1 MGDPGNKSQEVIR
14 PGRRGLIIRA
24 GPGQLRAPERIQIL
38 EENNMASAT
47 ISFQPSAPA
56 AWQEKPSQAFRGA
69 VPASEF
75 EDANLHSRSSNAPIA
90 LDAFAGMIGSSEAI
104 QRVKKQVRTV
114 ALTDSTVL
122 LEGETGTG
130 KELVSRAVHEL
141 SQRKNRALIKFNC
154 AAIPHGLLESELF
167 GHERGAFTGAIA
179 RKLGRFELADQGTL
193 FLDEVGE
200 IPLELQVKLLRI
212 LQEQEFERLGGTQT
226 LRVNVRLVAAT
237 NRNLAAMV
245 SDQQFRSDLYF
256 RLNIF
261 PIAVPPLRQRRE
273 DIPLL
278 VEAFVNDC
286 SRRMNRR
293 VDTVPVEMM
302 AVLTQYA
309 WPGNV
314 RELQNFVERAVIL
327 SSGATLRAPL
337 DSLGLAEQVSPAPPV
352 TLEEAE
358 CDHILKTLKETN
370 WVIGG
375 PKGAAKRLGVNR
387 TTLNSKIRKLGL
399 LRPDNTVAA

>member
-69 VPASEF
+69 DSASEF
-75 EDANLHSRSSNAPIA
+75 EDANLHSRSSNAPVA
-90 LDAFAGMIGSSEAI
+90 PDAFAGMIGSSEAI

-226 LRVNVRLVAAT
+226 LHVNVRLVAAT

-245 SDQQFRSDLYF
+245 SDQEFRSDLFF
-256 RLNIF
+256 RLNVF
-261 PIAVPPLRQRRE
+261 PIQLPALRERTE

-278 VEAFVNDC
+278 ADHFLKEY
-286 SRRMNRR
+286 SRRMDKRI
-293 VDTVPVEMM
+293 DTIPQSTVER
-302 AVLTQYA
+302 LKQHP

-314 RELQNFVERAVIL
+314 RELQNFIERAVIL
-327 SSGATLRAPL
+327 TTGSILNAPLGDLKTPASAEPMPAVTLR
-337 DSLGLAEQVSPAPPV
+337 
-352 TLEEAE
+352 EAE
-358 CDHILKTLKETN
+358 SSHILKILRETN
-370 WVIGG
+370 WVLGG
-375 PKGAAKRLGVNR
+375 PRGAALRLGLKR
-387 TTLNSKIRKLGL
+387 TTLVSKMRKLGL
-399 LRPDNTVAA
+399 SRPVPGVAL

>member
-1 MGDPGNKSQEVIR
+1 
-14 PGRRGLIIRA
+14 
-24 GPGQLRAPERIQIL
+24 
-38 EENNMASAT
+38 MASAT

-69 VPASEF
+69 DSASEF
-75 EDANLHSRSSNAPIA
+75 EDANLHSRSSNAPVA
-90 LDAFAGMIGSSEAI
+90 PDAFAGMIGSSEAI

-245 SDQQFRSDLYF
+245 SDQQFRSDLFF
-256 RLNIF
+256 RLNVF
-261 PIAVPPLRQRRE
+261 PIQLPALRERTE

-278 VEAFVNDC
+278 ADHFLKEY
-286 SRRMNRR
+286 SRRMDKRI
-293 VDTVPVEMM
+293 DTVPQSTVER
-302 AVLTQYA
+302 LKQHP

-314 RELQNFVERAVIL
+314 RELQNFIERAVIL
-327 SSGATLRAPL
+327 TTGSILDAPLGDLKTPASAEPMPAVTLR
-337 DSLGLAEQVSPAPPV
+337 
-352 TLEEAE
+352 EAE
-358 CDHILKTLKETN
+358 SSHILKILRETN
-370 WVIGG
+370 WVLGG
-375 PKGAAKRLGVNR
+375 PRGAALRLGLKR
-387 TTLNSKIRKLGL
+387 TTLVSKMRKLGL
-399 LRPDNTVAA
+399 SRPVPGVAL

>member
-114 ALTDSTVL
+114 ASTDSTVL

-245 SDQQFRSDLYF
+245 SDQQFRSDLFF
-256 RLNIF
+256 RLNVF
-261 PIAVPPLRQRRE
+261 PIQLPALRERTE

-278 VEAFVNDC
+278 ADHFLKEY
-286 SRRMNRR
+286 SRRMDKQI
-293 VDTVPVEMM
+293 DTIPQSTVER
-302 AVLTQYA
+302 LKQHP

-314 RELQNFVERAVIL
+314 RELQNFIERAVIL
-327 SSGATLRAPL
+327 TTGSILNAPLGDLKTPAGAEPMPAVTLR
-337 DSLGLAEQVSPAPPV
+337 
-352 TLEEAE
+352 EAE
-358 CDHILKTLKETN
+358 SSHILKTLRQTN
-370 WVIGG
+370 GVLGG
-375 PKGAAKRLGVNR
+375 PRGAALRVGLKR
-387 TTLNSKIRKLGL
+387 TTLGSKMRKLGL
-399 LRPDNTVAA
+399 SRPVPGVAL

>member
-1 MGDPGNKSQEVIR
+1 
-14 PGRRGLIIRA
+14 
-24 GPGQLRAPERIQIL
+24 
-38 EENNMASAT
+38 MASAT

-56 AWQEKPSQAFRGA
+56 AWQEKPSQVFRGA
-69 VPASEF
+69 DPASEF
-75 EDANLHSRSSNAPIA
+75 EDANLHSRSSNAPVA
-90 LDAFAGMIGSSEAI
+90 PDAFAGMIGSSEAI

-200 IPLELQVKLLRI
+200 IPLELQVKLLRV

-245 SDQQFRSDLYF
+245 SDQEFRSDLFF
-256 RLNIF
+256 RLNVF
-261 PIAVPPLRQRRE
+261 PIQVPALRERTE

-278 VEAFVNDC
+278 ADHFLKEY
-286 SRRMNRR
+286 SRRMDKRI
-293 VDTVPVEMM
+293 DTIPQSTVER
-302 AVLTQYA
+302 LKQHP

-314 RELQNFVERAVIL
+314 RELQNFIERAVIL
-327 SSGATLRAPL
+327 TTGSILNAPLGDLKTPAGAEPIPAVTLR
-337 DSLGLAEQVSPAPPV
+337 
-352 TLEEAE
+352 EAE
-358 CDHILKTLKETN
+358 SSHILKILRETN
-370 WVIGG
+370 WVLGG
-375 PKGAAKRLGVNR
+375 PRGAALRLGLKR
-387 TTLNSKIRKLGL
+387 TTLVSKMRKLGL
-399 LRPDNTVAA
+399 SRPVPGVAL

>member
-1 MGDPGNKSQEVIR
+1 VHCDATSVSKFLQEEEVASSWNSYQAEVPSI
-14 PGRRGLIIRA
+14 
-24 GPGQLRAPERIQIL
+24 GPGHLNE
-38 EENNMASAT
+38 
-47 ISFQPSAPA
+47 QPLS
-56 AWQEKPSQAFRGA
+56 SA
-69 VPASEF
+69 VPC
-75 EDANLHSRSSNAPIA
+75 DAVQLQSVPSSGHGTEIHSRWQGI
-90 LDAFAGMIGSSEAI
+90 IGSSPALK
-104 QRVKKQVRTV
+104 RVMDQVMAV
-114 ALTDSTVL
+114 APTDSTVL
-122 LEGETGTG
+122 IEGETGTG
-130 KELVSRAVHEL
+130 KELLARAIHDL
-141 SQRKNRALIKFNC
+141 SPRRDQNFVTFNC
-154 AAIPHGLLESELF
+154 AAIPLGLLESELF

-179 RKLGRFELADQGTL
+179 RRMGRFELADKGTL
-193 FLDEVGE
+193 FLDEIGD
-200 IPLELQVKLLRI
+200 ICLEFQAKLLRV
-212 LQEQEFERLGGTQT
+212 LQEQEFERLGSTHTQ
-226 LRVNVRLVAAT
+226 RVNVRLVAAT
-237 NRNLAAMV
+237 NQDLEQMV
-245 SDQQFRSDLYF
+245 AQKQFRSDLYF

-293 VDTVPVEMM
+293 VDTVPVETM
-302 AVLTQYA
+302 AALTRYA

-327 SSGATLRAPL
+327 SPGPTLRAPL
-337 DSLGLAEQVSPAPPV
+337 ESLRWAEQISPAPPM

-358 CDHILKTLKETN
+358 CNHILKTLNETN

-399 LRPDNTVAA
+399 LRPNNTAAA

>member
-1 MGDPGNKSQEVIR
+1 
-14 PGRRGLIIRA
+14 
-24 GPGQLRAPERIQIL
+24 
-38 EENNMASAT
+38 MASAT

-56 AWQEKPSQAFRGA
+56 AWQEKPSQVFRGA
-69 VPASEF
+69 DPASEF
-75 EDANLHSRSSNAPIA
+75 EDANLHSRSSNAPVA
-90 LDAFAGMIGSSEAI
+90 PDGPDAFAGMIGSSEAI

-114 ALTDSTVL
+114 ASTDSTVL

-245 SDQQFRSDLYF
+245 SDQQFRSDLFF
-256 RLNIF
+256 RLNVF
-261 PIAVPPLRQRRE
+261 PIRVPALRERTE

-278 VEAFVNDC
+278 ADHFLKEY
-286 SRRMNRR
+286 SRRM
-293 VDTVPVEMM
+293 DKPIDAIPQSTVERLKQHP
-302 AVLTQYA
+302 

-314 RELQNFVERAVIL
+314 RELQNFIERAVIL
-327 SSGATLRAPL
+327 TTGSILNAPLGDLKTPAGAEPIPAVTLR
-337 DSLGLAEQVSPAPPV
+337 
-352 TLEEAE
+352 EAE
-358 CDHILKTLKETN
+358 SSHILKTLRQTN
-370 WVIGG
+370 WVLGG
-375 PKGAAKRLGVNR
+375 PRGAALRLGLKR
-387 TTLNSKIRKLGL
+387 TTLVSKMRKLGL
-399 LRPDNTVAA
+399 SRPVPGVAL

>member
-1 MGDPGNKSQEVIR
+1 
-14 PGRRGLIIRA
+14 
-24 GPGQLRAPERIQIL
+24 
-38 EENNMASAT
+38 MASAT

-69 VPASEF
+69 DSASEF
-75 EDANLHSRSSNAPIA
+75 EDANLHSRSSNAPVA
-90 LDAFAGMIGSSEAI
+90 PDAFAGMIGSSEAI

-130 KELVSRAVHEL
+130 KELVSRAVHDL
-141 SQRKNRALIKFNC
+141 SQRKNRAFIKFNC

-200 IPLELQVKLLRI
+200 IPLELQVKLLRV

-237 NRNLAAMV
+237 NRNLAVMV
-245 SDQQFRSDLYF
+245 SDQEFRSDLFF
-256 RLNIF
+256 RLNVF
-261 PIAVPPLRQRRE
+261 PIQVPALRERTE

-278 VEAFVNDC
+278 AEHFLKEY
-286 SRRMNRR
+286 SRRMDKRI
-293 VDTVPVEMM
+293 DTIPQSTVER
-302 AVLTQYA
+302 LKQHP

-314 RELQNFVERAVIL
+314 RELQNFIERAVIL
-327 SSGATLRAPL
+327 TTGSILNAPLGDLKTSANAELMPAVTLR
-337 DSLGLAEQVSPAPPV
+337 
-352 TLEEAE
+352 EAE
-358 CDHILKTLKETN
+358 SSHILKILRETN
-370 WVIGG
+370 WVLGG
-375 PKGAAKRLGVNR
+375 PRGAALRLGLKR
-387 TTLNSKIRKLGL
+387 TTLVSKMRKLGL
-399 LRPDNTVAA
+399 SRPVPGVVL

>member
-1 MGDPGNKSQEVIR
+1 MGDQGSESQEDIL
-14 PGRRGLIIRA
+14 PGRSGLIIRE
-24 GPGQLRAPERIQIL
+24 GPGRLRARERIQIR

-47 ISFQPSAPA
+47 ISFQPSAPP
-56 AWQEKPSQAFRGA
+56 AWQEKPSQVFRGA
-69 VPASEF
+69 DPASEF
-75 EDANLHSRSSNAPIA
+75 EDANLHSRSSNAPVA
-90 LDAFAGMIGSSEAI
+90 PDAFAGMIGSSEAI

-226 LRVNVRLVAAT
+226 LHVNVRLVAAT

-245 SDQQFRSDLYF
+245 SDQEFRSDLFF
-256 RLNIF
+256 RLNVF
-261 PIAVPPLRQRRE
+261 PIQLPALRERTE
-273 DIPLL
+273 DIPSLADHFL
-278 VEAFVNDC
+278 KESC
-286 SRRMNRR
+286 RRIDKPI
-293 VDTVPVEMM
+293 DTIPRS
-302 AVLTQYA
+302 T
-309 WPGNV
+309 
-314 RELQNFVERAVIL
+314 VERLENHACPG
-327 SSGATLRAPL
+327 SLRQC
-337 DSLGLAEQVSPAPPV
+337 G
-352 TLEEAE
+352 
-358 CDHILKTLKETN
+358 N
-370 WVIGG
+370 F
-375 PKGAAKRLGVNR
+375 
-387 TTLNSKIRKLGL
+387 
-399 LRPDNTVAA
+399 

>member
-1 MGDPGNKSQEVIR
+1 
-14 PGRRGLIIRA
+14 
-24 GPGQLRAPERIQIL
+24 
-38 EENNMASAT
+38 MASAT

-56 AWQEKPSQAFRGA
+56 TWQEKPSQAFRGA
-69 VPASEF
+69 DSASEF
-75 EDANLHSRSSNAPIA
+75 EDANLPSRSSNALVAP
-90 LDAFAGMIGSSEAI
+90 DAFAGMIGSSEAI

-154 AAIPHGLLESELF
+154 AAVPHGLLESELF

-212 LQEQEFERLGGTQT
+212 LQEQEFERLGGMQT

-245 SDQQFRSDLYF
+245 SDQEFRSDLFF
-256 RLNIF
+256 RLNVF
-261 PIAVPPLRQRRE
+261 PIQVPALRERTE

-278 VEAFVNDC
+278 AEHFLKEY
-286 SRRMNRR
+286 SRRMDKQI
-293 VDTVPVEMM
+293 DTIPQSTVER
-302 AVLTQYA
+302 LKQHP

-314 RELQNFVERAVIL
+314 RELQNFIERAVIL
-327 SSGATLRAPL
+327 TTGSILNAPLGDLKTSANAGLVPAVTLR
-337 DSLGLAEQVSPAPPV
+337 
-352 TLEEAE
+352 EAE
-358 CDHILKTLKETN
+358 SSHILKILRETN
-370 WVIGG
+370 WVLGG
-375 PKGAAKRLGVNR
+375 PRGAALRLGLKR
-387 TTLNSKIRKLGL
+387 TTLVSKMRKLGL
-399 LRPDNTVAA
+399 SRPVPGVAL

>member
-1 MGDPGNKSQEVIR
+1 
-14 PGRRGLIIRA
+14 LIIRA
-24 GPGQLRAPERIQIL
+24 GPGQIRAPDRIRIL

-56 AWQEKPSQAFRGA
+56 AWQEKSSQAFRGA
-69 VPASEF
+69 DPASEF
-75 EDANLHSRSSNAPIA
+75 EDANLHSRSSNAPVA
-90 LDAFAGMIGSSEAI
+90 PDGPDAFAGMIGSSEAI

-114 ALTDSTVL
+114 ASTDSTVL

-245 SDQQFRSDLYF
+245 SDQQFRSDLFF
-256 RLNIF
+256 RLNVF
-261 PIAVPPLRQRRE
+261 PIRVPALRERTE

-278 VEAFVNDC
+278 ADRFLKEY
-286 SRRMNRR
+286 SRRMDKRI
-293 VDTVPVEMM
+293 DTIPQSTVER
-302 AVLTQYA
+302 LKQHP

-314 RELQNFVERAVIL
+314 RELQNFIERAVIL
-327 SSGATLRAPL
+327 TTGSILNAPLGDLKTPAGAEPIPAVTLR
-337 DSLGLAEQVSPAPPV
+337 
-352 TLEEAE
+352 EAE
-358 CDHILKTLKETN
+358 SSHILKTLRQTN
-370 WVIGG
+370 WVLGG
-375 PKGAAKRLGVNR
+375 PRGAALRLGLKR
-387 TTLNSKIRKLGL
+387 TTLVSKMRKLGL
-399 LRPDNTVAA
+399 SRPVPGVAL

>member
-1 MGDPGNKSQEVIR
+1 
-14 PGRRGLIIRA
+14 
-24 GPGQLRAPERIQIL
+24 
-38 EENNMASAT
+38 MASAT

-69 VPASEF
+69 DSASEF
-75 EDANLHSRSSNAPIA
+75 EDANLHSRSSNAPVA
-90 LDAFAGMIGSSEAI
+90 PDAFAGMIGSSEAI

-226 LRVNVRLVAAT
+226 LHVNVRLVAAT

-245 SDQQFRSDLYF
+245 SDQEFRSDLFF
-256 RLNIF
+256 RLNVF
-261 PIAVPPLRQRRE
+261 PIQLPALRERTE

-278 VEAFVNDC
+278 ADHFLKEY
-286 SRRMNRR
+286 SRRMDKRI
-293 VDTVPVEMM
+293 DTVPQSTVER
-302 AVLTQYA
+302 LKQHP

-314 RELQNFVERAVIL
+314 RELQNFIERAVIL
-327 SSGATLRAPL
+327 TTGSILDAPLGDLKTPASAEPMPAVTLR
-337 DSLGLAEQVSPAPPV
+337 
-352 TLEEAE
+352 EAE
-358 CDHILKTLKETN
+358 SSHILKILRETN
-370 WVIGG
+370 WVLGG
-375 PKGAAKRLGVNR
+375 PRGAALRLGLKR
-387 TTLNSKIRKLGL
+387 TTLVSKMRKLGL
-399 LRPDNTVAA
+399 SRPVPGVAL